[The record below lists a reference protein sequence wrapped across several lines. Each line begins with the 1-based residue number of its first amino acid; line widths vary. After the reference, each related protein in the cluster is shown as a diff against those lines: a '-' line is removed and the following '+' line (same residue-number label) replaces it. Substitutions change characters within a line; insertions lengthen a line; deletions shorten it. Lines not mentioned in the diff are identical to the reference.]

1 MNHDDS
7 EEARLRADEHMSGTE
22 AYYERG
28 AERWAKT
35 KTDSFFHEDEFRHFL
50 STVSSRDAKV
60 VDLGC
65 AGGLHVPLFLGMGR
79 ELHYTGVDL
88 SQAFLEIARRRYP
101 QLTFYQGDLTE
112 SDSLPKQSFDAFWCA
127 ATFMHIPKVFMPLA
141 AKNIGSICRP
151 GAIGYFTLP
160 KTHPSGDLAK
170 DDPRHFE
177 IMSPEE
183 QRQLIA
189 GFGWKIRYE
198 TEKGGFHSPGVWQAY
213 LVELP

>member
-1 MNHDDS
+1 MD
-7 EEARLRADEHMSGTE
+7 EEDVTGRIIANQHMSDTKT
-22 AYYERG
+22 YYERG
-28 AERWAKT
+28 ANRWAKT
-35 KTDSFFHEDEFRHFL
+35 KTDSFFHEAEFQHFL
-50 STVSSRDAKV
+50 DTVSPRDAKV

-88 SQAFLEIARRRYP
+88 SQAFLEIAIRRYP
-101 QLTFYQGDLTE
+101 QLSFYQGDLTE
-112 SDSLPKQSFDAFWCA
+112 CDSLPKQDFDAFWCA
-127 ATFMHIPKVFMPLA
+127 ATFMHVPKVYMPLA

-177 IMSPEE
+177 IMAPEE
-183 QRQLIA
+183 QRHLI
-189 GFGWKIRYE
+189 GSFGWKIKYE
-198 TEKGGFHSPGVWQAY
+198 AEKGGFHSPGVWQAY
-213 LVELP
+213 LVQLP